1 MPISNELKQAA
12 ITAVRRAA
20 TVCRSVQRDLITEDT
35 LAKKDKSP
43 VTVADFASQAI
54 VCHTLREAD
63 ASIPVLA
70 EEAAYAL
77 RGDDAATLRNN
88 VTQHVGSAV
97 GSDVSEDDALAWI
110 DLGGHDG
117 SADRYWTL
125 DPIDGTKGFLRGQ
138 QYAVALGLIEDGQVT
153 FGVLGC
159 PNLPP
164 HGVEWTGDGEN
175 PGTLLIAETGGGTHA
190 LPLWSDSMQ
199 LQPIDAAADVPYCFC
214 ESVESGHSDQ
224 DASVQIAEKLGIT
237 AAPVRL
243 DSQAKY
249 AIVARGEAAVY
260 LRLPTRKDYREKV
273 WDHAAGLICVTEA
286 GGAVTDVTGQP
297 LDFSLG
303 RALENNQGVI
313 ATRGADHA
321 KVVDAVQ
328 SVLSEPG

>member
-1 MPISNELKQAA
+1 MPIPQELREAA
-12 ITAVRRAA
+12 ITAVRRASA
-20 TVCRSVQRDLITEDT
+20 VCRSVQGELVTEDT

-43 VTVADFASQAI
+43 VTVADFASQGI
-54 VCHTLREAD
+54 VCYTLTTVD

-70 EEAAYAL
+70 EEAADAL
-77 RGDDAATLRNN
+77 GGDDAAALRAS
-88 VTQHVGSAV
+88 VAAHVGTAV
-97 GSDVSEDDALAWI
+97 DGSVSEEQAMEWI

-117 SADRYWTL
+117 SGDRYWTL
-125 DPIDGTKGFLRGQ
+125 DPIDGTKGFLRGE
-138 QYAVALGLIEDGQVT
+138 QYAVALGLIENGEVT

-164 HGVEWTGDGEN
+164 QGVSWDGEGNN
-175 PGTLLIAETGGGTHA
+175 PGTLLIAEKGGGTHA
-190 LPLWSDSMQ
+190 LPLWSQSME
-199 LQPIDAAADVPYCFC
+199 LRPIDASADVPQCFC

-224 DASVQIAEKLGIT
+224 DASVQIARKLGIT
-237 AAPVRL
+237 AEPVRL

-249 AIVARGEAAVY
+249 AIVGRGEAAVY

-286 GGAVTDVTGQP
+286 GGTVTDIAGKP

-303 RALENNQGVI
+303 RALESNAGVI
-313 ATRGADHA
+313 ATRGTDHA

-328 SVLSEPG
+328 SVLG